1 MLQKVILLLLQYRSL
16 HRWALVGII
25 TFTVDYLI
33 FILIYSLI
41 ESVLFANF
49 CAGLMSISMNYL
61 AHYFWTFKSKADH
74 SRSGIKYLLNLI
86 IFWVVGTL
94 LLKTLVTEGVEAKY
108 AKLIPVLLVA
118 PLSFLSLKFIVFNK
132 PKSDN

>member
-1 MLQKVILLLLQYRSL
+1 M
-16 HRWALVGII
+16 VGTI
-25 TFTVDYLI
+25 TFTVDYLV

-41 ESVLFANF
+41 DSVLFANF
-49 CAGLMSISMNYL
+49 CAGLISISMNYL

-108 AKLIPVLLVA
+108 AKLIPVLFVA
-118 PLSFLSLKFIVFNK
+118 SLSFLTLKFIVFTK
-132 PKSDN
+132 PKSDNYLLVNSFKKSDK

>member
-61 AHYFWTFKSKADH
+61 AHYFWTFKSETDH
-74 SRSGIKYLLNLI
+74 SRSGIKYLFNLV
-86 IFWVVGTL
+86 IFWVVSTL
-94 LLKTLVTEGVEAKY
+94 LLKALIIEGIEAKY
-108 AKLIPVLLVA
+108 AKLIPVLIIA
-118 PLSFLSLKFIVFNK
+118 PLSFISLKFIVFSK